1 MSKDEQQFYSP
12 SGESFTYKELLKEVF
27 FYIKSE
33 PQEKYKIIIGT
44 DSSNHGTTDF
54 VSAIVIYRQGHGGR
68 FFWRRLNHKKINSL
82 RERIYQEVMMSL
94 KLAEEVLLHL
104 SQDKD
109 ITFDFEVHVD
119 IGSKGE
125 TKNMLQEII
134 GMVRGSGFQIKTKP
148 ESYGAS
154 KVADRYT

>member
-1 MSKDEQQFYSP
+1 MDNKQKFYSP
-12 SGESFTYKELLKEVF
+12 NGKSFSYEELVKEVL
-27 FYIKSE
+27 FYIKSD
-33 PQEKYKIIIGT
+33 PQEKYKVVIGT

-54 VSAIVIYRQGHGGR
+54 VSAVVIYRVGHGGR
-68 FFWRRLNHKKINSL
+68 FFWRRLNQKKVNSL

-94 KLAEEVLLHL
+94 KLAEEVLFNL

-109 ITFDFEVHVD
+109 IDFDFEIHID
-119 IGSKGE
+119 IGAKGK
-125 TKNMLQEII
+125 TKDMLQEII
-134 GMVRGSGFQIKTKP
+134 GMVRGSGFQVKTKP